1 MLKLYTWITDLLRRE
16 EGQDVIEYALISA
29 LISVAIVA
37 VILATGLVGA
47 FGDWAAAVEDAMGG
61 PFPIIPIPG

>member
-1 MLKLYTWITDLLRRE
+1 MTKLFDLIKGLIRRE

-29 LISVAIVA
+29 LISVGIVA

-47 FGDWAAAVEDAMGG
+47 FGEWASAVEGAMGG
-61 PFPIIPIPG
+61 PFPIIPVP

>member
-29 LISVAIVA
+29 LISVGIISV
-37 VILATGLVGA
+37 VILTGMVGA
-47 FGDWAAAVEDAMGG
+47 FGTWANAVKAAMSTA
-61 PFPIIPIPG
+61 FPALVPG

>member
-1 MLKLYTWITDLLRRE
+1 MLKLYTWIKGLLRSER
-16 EGQDVIEYALISA
+16 GQDVIEYALISA

-47 FGDWAAAVEDAMGG
+47 FGDWAAAVEDAMAG
-61 PFPIIPIPG
+61 PVPIIPLP